1 MRSEEKKGSAVTS
14 IIAAVIFVLILA
26 IFGRSVH
33 GGKSQQPT
41 SHQPSIVAEESP
53 VIGSGFY
60 QIYVLDEAKH
70 HFMPPL
76 SDLQ

>member
-1 MRSEEKKGSAVTS
+1 MRNEEKKGSAVTS

-26 IFGRSVH
+26 VFGRSVQ
-33 GGKSQQPT
+33 GAKSRQQANL
-41 SHQPSIVAEESP
+41 QPSIVTTESS

-60 QIYVLDEAKH
+60 QIHVLNEAKH
-70 HFMPPL
+70 HFIPPL